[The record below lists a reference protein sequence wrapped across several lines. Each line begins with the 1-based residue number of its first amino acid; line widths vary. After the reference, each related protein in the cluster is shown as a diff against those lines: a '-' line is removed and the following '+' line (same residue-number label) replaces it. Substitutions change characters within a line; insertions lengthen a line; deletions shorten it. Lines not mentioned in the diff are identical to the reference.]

1 MRILA
6 VNPDTLGDVV
16 LRQPMYRALMD
27 AGHDLSLMVRPLVT
41 PIARLISPLARTI
54 EVTINIYD
62 PSLRP
67 SDPALD
73 PLAAQALDAKPDAL
87 LVAAFQWTALEERLA
102 DALRAANPRL
112 RVVAL
117 TGHPF
122 QSATWGGVYESTLR
136 ALASVEADEA
146 LPELR
151 KNERLASALLGRALT
166 LPPPSVTPDAACLAS
181 ADAQLVKLGLARDDY
196 WVACVGDTDTTRV
209 RNWPLE
215 RWAELL
221 AAWHKER
228 GRRFLLIGEGSESDS
243 LRAIER
249 GVKRDAGTA
258 PCVVWTGADRGAL
271 DTLIGLIARSRG
283 YVGRDTGPMHLA
295 AAMDKPVLAVFGGG
309 TWPRFVPAAERGGG
323 VALTMGVP
331 CIGCGWNCHLDHSVC
346 IKDVPLE
353 AAMDAV
359 RAIEGPR
366 QAGAKPS
373 LEARVLDPGLERLS
387 DIARQSTS
395 VARERLVKLGQSILE
410 TKQLRAE
417 QRMELKE
424 LKELKEHARLDR
436 GVVESVVRSEL
447 SRFDQSTVER
457 AVRAEVSLG
466 QARAELDA
474 TKRQLAVS
482 SVRQTELQAQVM
494 QLAGERAQHATAAA
508 SARDRAIELE
518 ARAGTL
524 EQRLV
529 AKEKELQAAKGQP
542 TSASSAAPP
551 DLVAKASQAQAL
563 ATRLQGEKARAEAE
577 LADARLTIQRLR
589 GDLQTLAARSEQS
602 ARALEQANE
611 RVHNLMASRWRK
623 LGQRLGV
630 AMVMPWERDTSV
642 NGKH

>member
-27 AGHDLSLMVRPLVT
+27 AGHELTLLLRPLVT
-41 PIARLISPLARTI
+41 PISRLIAPNARI
-54 EVTINIYD
+54 VEFSQSIYD
-62 PSLRP
+62 PMLQ
-67 SDPALD
+67 PADANLE
-73 PLAAQALDAKPDAL
+73 PLVAQAIEAKPDVL

-102 DALRAANPRL
+102 EALTAENPRL

-122 QSATWGGVYESTLR
+122 ESATWGGAYESKLR
-136 ALASVEADEA
+136 ARATVETEET

-151 KNERLASALLGRALT
+151 KNERLASAVLGQAIT
-166 LPPPSVTPDAACLAS
+166 LPEPRIEPDSACLRAAEARLVSLGLKPDA
-181 ADAQLVKLGLARDDY
+181 Y
-196 WVACVGDTDTTRV
+196 WVACVGETETTRI

-215 RWAELL
+215 RWSALL
-221 AAWHKER
+221 AEWHRKR
-228 GRRFLLIGEGSESDS
+228 GRRFLLIGEAGEAES
-243 LRAIER
+243 LRVVEQ
-249 GVKRDAGTA
+249 GVKREAGA
-258 PCVVWTGADRGAL
+258 GSCAVWTGEDRGAL
-271 DTLIGLIARSRG
+271 DTLIGIIAKGHG

-295 AAMDKPVLAVFGGG
+295 AAMEKPVLAIFGGG
-309 TWPRFVPAAERGGG
+309 TWPRFVPAASGGG

-331 CIGCGWNCHLDHSVC
+331 CIGCGWHCHLDRSVC

-353 AAMDAV
+353 AAMEAV
-359 RAIEGPR
+359 RAIEDSRVGEKR
-366 QAGAKPS
+366 G
-373 LEARVLDPGLERLS
+373 LEARVLEPGPERLCE
-387 DIARQSTS
+387 IARQSTS

-424 LKELKEHARLDR
+424 LKEQSRLDR
-436 GVVESVVRSEL
+436 GVIETVVRSEL

-457 AVRAEVSLG
+457 AVRAEVALG
-466 QARAELDA
+466 HVRAELDA

-482 SVRQTELQAQVM
+482 SVRQNELQAQVM
-494 QLAGERAQHATAAA
+494 QLAGERAQLATAAA
-508 SARDRAIELE
+508 SARDRAIELD
-518 ARAGTL
+518 ARAGVL

-529 AKEKELQAAKGQP
+529 AKEKEIQAAKGQP
-542 TSASSAAPP
+542 ASASVVASPE
-551 DLVAKASQAQAL
+551 LVAKASQAQAL
-563 ATRLQGEKARAEAE
+563 AARLQGEKARAEAE

-589 GDLQTLAARSEQS
+589 GDLQTLAVQSEQS
-602 ARALEQANE
+602 SRQLALANE
-611 RVHNLMASRWRK
+611 RVHNLIASRWRK

-630 AMVMPWERDTSV
+630 AMVMPWERDASA